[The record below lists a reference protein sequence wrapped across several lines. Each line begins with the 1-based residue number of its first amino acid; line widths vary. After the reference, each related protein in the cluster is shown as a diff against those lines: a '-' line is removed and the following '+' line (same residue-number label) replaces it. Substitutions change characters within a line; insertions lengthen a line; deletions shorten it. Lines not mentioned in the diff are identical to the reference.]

1 MNDQRIQKKWSGF
14 LTCLL
19 LTAFVV
25 TGCSFTTDLDE
36 IISTSVDSSRS
47 KIVVPDPAQGIA
59 DGESQLPIRVYAM
72 NDEGSPVKNYTPKLG
87 VYGAGEHTVTCEP
100 MGSEYAECKL
110 TASQGGEKL
119 IYAKNAI
126 ILEPGRAFFAENS
139 ATGSMVVKKSN
150 VPANGAAKALIEVTL
165 STTSGRGRSG
175 IRPELFVESPQ
186 SLNIQCSVTSANGVS
201 QCQLSSKEAGVFKVQ
216 SKSPALLPVEV
227 EFVAGKIK
235 VLEGRAFAGVADS
248 KAQVEITA
256 SSLPTI
262 VLNPSANGTSSCSA
276 KPAGKYLCNITSS
289 VQGTR
294 ILSVSSP
301 AGIDETVELHFA
313 SEKNEAD
320 VAPGQS
326 PKADGSS
333 EVVVDVVL
341 KDASGN
347 PLVGVIP
354 VAEVEGS
361 GQNSVRCEASN
372 SEGKAKCYV
381 TSTEPGEKKVTIKD
395 PLVKDVVSIDFST
408 SPVVKELDRVPADGQ
423 SPAIIEIATGK
434 EGVIPELSIQGPS
447 SDKVQYVC
455 TPSVKAPGESE
466 AKSTCYISASE
477 AGSYTVSVK
486 TPIQAEIPL
495 TFTDAKSSMSLAAND
510 DGQAKAD
517 NTDKVVIKLKVKNSL
532 GMPKI
537 GSTPSLQV
545 NPSGAVQV
553 SCTAVNMMAEST
565 CELKSSLAGTFLVT
579 STNPVLSEEITVVFT
594 TPFGGLA
601 AENPGLGIVNEQV
614 AVTDPDSKSV
624 IYIELKDASGNP
636 ITGSVPVLSI
646 EGSGINSYVCYPS
659 DANGLAKCE
668 IVATEAGEKIVHV
681 VSPPIDQTI
690 TLNFQSNVR
699 SCVAGFAATT
709 QQTWVGPGL
718 NDWGVCTILTCETNY
733 TLGSNICSPNV
744 RSCTPMPTGGK
755 VGTQTWDS
763 RDTDKT
769 WGYCTLT
776 ECLPNYTLTP
786 SVAEVNNSCVADTRA
801 CPAQD
806 LLANFYAG
814 TQTWNG
820 QDWGVCKATICNYPY
835 KVNNFVCA
843 TSDNEPTLTGIMVD
857 KVNAIPDEVVA
868 SSVLLVS
875 GLDRNVPVTLTG
887 GINSYIERRRSPGT
901 WENLGQGVASG
912 ALIDAQAGLKNGD
925 EVRIVS
931 QASSALTTKTTMTLI
946 IGSAPALEWN
956 ITTTSALPPSNPVL
970 AHSANMKSFTV
981 AWGSGGLGNGGAG
994 QCQLQYFKNPSWEN
1008 LNTPYNCDAAQAA
1021 TTVTLPGDGWINSF
1035 IGEGVPVRLVRLTDN
1050 STVLTFTNK
1059 LTCAVDAVMPHVNNP
1074 LKDEN
1079 CDGQWANE
1087 DDNQAPVNGSFTLAS
1102 TDGGSSSVTGSTN
1115 IILNIECPTD
1125 QAGGVQVAFD
1135 NAASPTN
1142 WSDCVSTKFHT
1153 LVAGTGNKTVYAR
1166 FKDAYGNT
1174 TADLTQSIALDQ
1186 SAPTGGALAI
1196 NAGAARTNLTG
1207 VTLNITCPSDSN
1219 APIEMAYGTSASSS
1233 DWEPCVA
1240 SKSFALPTGDG
1251 SKTVYARFRDKFGNA
1266 SSDVSDSI
1274 ILDQTGAV
1282 STLSYTNGW
1291 VNSLSLALTA
1301 SASDA
1306 QSSTPLVCSI
1316 EAQEAFLSGSTPG
1329 AYGSFVEVSNSC
1341 TSTSYSLQ
1349 SGKAYKL
1356 RMKATDSL
1364 GNVGAYVT
1372 PALEVKVDNVAP
1384 SISSV
1389 TATTTGNQPACNTV
1403 RVTVAGASDSGSGLQ
1418 SSAYSFDN
1426 GSSWQASA
1434 TKDFATTS
1442 LSLGSNQI
1450 QVRDVAGN
1458 IFSYASAVSGSS
1470 EACSCTLPW
1479 GGTTASGSQVT
1490 AYLDSAPMHPTTC
1503 SSQQR
1508 TCTNGSLSGSYTY
1521 QSCVQQYTYSWQ
1533 SYAWGSCSASPY
1545 WGSWGSCSASCNG
1558 GTQYRSCENTSGT
1571 QTRTNW
1577 CRRSDGQSVSNSFC
1591 TGTQP
1596 ATSQSCSASCSGSS
1610 SQSCNTQA
1618 CCTWGYRTQCT
1629 STYTCCTSASYGSC
1643 ITNIDGVTLCYNGQ
1657 VQCSTCGTCSSVY
1670 GCY

>member
-1 MNDQRIQKKWSGF
+1 MNDQRTRNNFFIY
-14 LTCLL
+14 LL
-19 LTAFVV
+19 LPVLIL

-59 DGESQLPIRVYAM
+59 DGESQLPIRVYAL

-87 VYGAGEHTVTCEP
+87 VYGSGEHTVTCEP

-110 TASQGGEKL
+110 TASQAGEKL

-150 VPANGAAKALIEVTL
+150 VPANGAAKALIEVKL
-165 STTSGRGRSG
+165 STSSGKGRSG
-175 IRPELFVESPQ
+175 VRPELFVEAPQ
-186 SLNIQCSVTSANGVS
+186 SLKIQCSVTSAKGVS
-201 QCQLSSKEAGVFKVQ
+201 QCQLSSKDAGVFKVQ

-235 VLEGRAFAGVADS
+235 VLEGRAFAGVVDS

-256 SSLPTI
+256 SSMPTI
-262 VLNPSANGTSSCSA
+262 VLNPSANGASNCSA
-276 KPAGKYLCNITSS
+276 KPGGKYLCNITSS

-301 AGIDETVELHFA
+301 AGIDETVELQFA
-313 SEKNEAD
+313 NEHNEAE
-320 VAPGQS
+320 VSPGQS

-381 TSTEPGEKKVTIKD
+381 TSTEPGEKKITIKD
-395 PLVKDVVSIDFST
+395 PLVKDVVSIDFGT

-434 EGVIPELSIQGPS
+434 EGVIPELVIQGPS

-466 AKSTCYISASE
+466 AKSVCYISASE
-477 AGSYTVSVK
+477 PGSYTVSVK

-495 TFTDAKSSMSLAAND
+495 TFTDAKSSMSLASND

-553 SCTAVNMMAEST
+553 SCSAVNMMAEST
-565 CELKSSLAGTFLVT
+565 CELKSGLAGTFVVT

-601 AENPGLGIVNEQV
+601 AENPGLGIINEQT

-646 EGSGINSYVCYPS
+646 EGSGTNSYVCYPS

-681 VSPPIDQTI
+681 VSPAIDQTI
-690 TLNFQSNVR
+690 TLNFKSNVR
-699 SCVAGFAATT
+699 SCVASFAATT
-709 QQTWVGPGL
+709 QQTWAGPGL

-744 RSCTPMPTGGK
+744 RSCTPMPIGGK

-763 RDTDKT
+763 HDTDKT

-801 CPAQD
+801 CPAPD
-806 LLANFYAG
+806 LLANFHAG

-820 QDWGVCKATICNYPY
+820 KDWGICKATICNYPY
-835 KVNNFVCA
+835 KVSNFVCA

-857 KVNAIPDEVVA
+857 KVNAIPDEVV
-868 SSVLLVS
+868 SSSILLVS
-875 GLDRNVPVTLTG
+875 GLDRNVPVTLSG

-901 WENLGQGVASG
+901 WENLNQGVEDET
-912 ALIDAQAGLKNGD
+912 LVDAQKGLQNGD

-931 QASSALTTKTTMTLI
+931 QASPDLITKTTMTLA

-956 ITTTSALPPSNPVL
+956 ITTTAALPPSNPVL
-970 AHSANMKSFTV
+970 THAANMKSFTIS
-981 AWGSGGLGNGGAG
+981 WGSGGLGNGGAN

-1008 LNTPYNCDAAQAA
+1008 LSTPYNCDVAQAA
-1021 TTVTLPGDGWINSF
+1021 TTVTLPGDGWVNSF
-1035 IGEGVPVRLVRLTDN
+1035 VSEGVPIRLVRLTDN
-1050 STVLTFTNK
+1050 STVLTFSDK

-1079 CDGQWANE
+1079 CDGQWSNE
-1087 DDNQAPVNGSFTLAS
+1087 DDNQAPINGSFTLAA
-1102 TDGGSSSVTGSTN
+1102 TDVGSSSVTGSTN
-1115 IILNIECPTD
+1115 IILNITCPTD
-1125 QAGGVQVAFD
+1125 QAGGIKVAFG
-1135 NAASPTN
+1135 NAANPTN
-1142 WSDCVSTKFHT
+1142 WEDCASTKFHV

-1166 FKDAYGNT
+1166 FKDAYGNM
-1174 TADLTQSIALDQ
+1174 TANLTQSIALDQ
-1186 SAPTGGALAI
+1186 SAPTGGALTI
-1196 NAGAARTNLTG
+1196 NSGADRTKLTA

-1219 APIEMAYGTSASSS
+1219 APIQMAYGSSASPTN
-1233 DWEPCVA
+1233 WESCVA
-1240 SKSFALPTGDG
+1240 SKSFELPTGDG
-1251 SKTVYARFRDKFGNA
+1251 NKTVYARFRDKFGNVSA
-1266 SSDVSDSI
+1266 DVSDSI

-1282 STLSYTNGW
+1282 SSLSYASGW

-1306 QSSTPLVCSI
+1306 QNSTPLTCSI
-1316 EAQEAFLSGSTPG
+1316 EAQEALLSGATPG

-1341 TSTSYSLQ
+1341 TNTSYTLQ
-1349 SGKAYKL
+1349 NGKAYKL

-1403 RVTVAGASDSGSGLQ
+1403 RVTISGASDSASGLH

-1426 GSSWQASA
+1426 GSSWQSLP
-1434 TKDFATTS
+1434 TKDFATMS
-1442 LSLGSNQI
+1442 LSITAGHVK
-1450 QVRDVAGN
+1450 VRDAAGN
-1458 IFSYASAVSGSS
+1458 VYSYSSSVSGSS
-1470 EACSCTLPW
+1470 GSCRVGCVEGGGTVVNMGGVTGCKFPNSCPAGWTQYQNWSEYSSRSCTRCWNLWYMNGCCSTLHEAVYSPSR
-1479 GGTTASGSQVT
+1479 GFMNSTDVPYTNYT
-1490 AYLDSAPMHPTTC
+1490 DYNNYSAPYC
-1503 SSQQR
+1503 SPI
-1508 TCTNGSLSGSYTY
+1508 TNDKCYATLSG
-1521 QSCVQQYTYSWQ
+1521 V
-1533 SYAWGSCSASPY
+1533 G
-1545 WGSWGSCSASCNG
+1545 
-1558 GTQYRSCENTSGT
+1558 
-1571 QTRTNW
+1571 
-1577 CRRSDGQSVSNSFC
+1577 
-1591 TGTQP
+1591 
-1596 ATSQSCSASCSGSS
+1596 
-1610 SQSCNTQA
+1610 
-1618 CCTWGYRTQCT
+1618 
-1629 STYTCCTSASYGSC
+1629 C
-1643 ITNIDGVTLCYNGQ
+1643 I
-1657 VQCSTCGTCSSVY
+1657 
-1670 GCY
+1670 